1 MVPNEETISHSGV
14 RLLYTENTYI
24 YIFKKLCLA
33 VNEPIAYVFLRHPHY
48 SPLKKREQNKI

>member
-14 RLLYTENTYI
+14 RLLYTEKKN
-24 YIFKKLCLA
+24 IFKKLCLA

>member
-1 MVPNEETISHSGV
+1 MKKLFLILGLDYFIQKIHA
-14 RLLYTENTYI
+14 YI

-33 VNEPIAYVFLRHPHY
+33 VDEPIAYVFLRHPHY